1 MHTIKECNYKTLGLN
16 IQTITNVHL
25 PRTVDQAQHAWFW
38 WLWRHKE
45 PFFMDL
51 EIERYMKSQNQ
62 IIQRDLQIGVYQRAE
77 AKLSQVSATRS
88 GSCKRTEES
97 PNIAREKAPGNM
109 TTNYDPEF
117 TKVIE

>member
-1 MHTIKECNYKTLGLN
+1 MFTCQEPSTRLNMLGFGGCGVTKNLL
-16 IQTITNVHL
+16 T
-25 PRTVDQAQHAWFW
+25 
-38 WLWRHKE
+38 
-45 PFFMDL
+45 DL

-62 IIQRDLQIGVYQRAE
+62 IIQKDPQIGVYQRAE

-97 PNIAREKAPGNM
+97 PYIAREKAPGNM

-117 TKVIE
+117 T